1 MANIC
6 LFYFVGLSLSQVAAE
21 MSVCLLSQ
29 EQALLNLMEKGVTLG
44 LYKAMNKYPDIKA
57 VYSTISSKD
66 LHVLHC
72 S

>member
-1 MANIC
+1 MANIF
-6 LFYFVGLSLSQVAAE
+6 LFYFVGLSLSQDAAE

-29 EQALLNLMEKGVTLG
+29 EQALLNLIEKD
-44 LYKAMNKYPDIKA
+44 MNKYPDIKA
-57 VYSTISSKD
+57 VYSTRSSKD